1 MEPRKKPW
9 RYRLHCW
16 WRRNCSSVL
25 KCAIVVVVIV
35 GVGVLFNCEL
45 NLRAAK
51 AEQILQTALAEK
63 DAEIANRDAEI
74 VEKDAKIEAMEAEMR
89 KTAARAIILDKN
101 GVRTDRMREIYH
113 DPYSEFP
120 GSVETD
126 AEFRE
131 WCQENYPEAVLP
143 SNDWTAEEV
152 LVLWTEKPE
161 IWGVWK
167 DVEHLSERSYFVW
180 TPDWE
185 HCFYLDM
192 DKPILPA
199 DYETGE
205 HQELISGWLVM
216 DGVRIKMID
225 TETYDIDDPYE
236 MLRQYQTGEWDG
248 ETRRSHDGATTV
260 EVSWRGT
267 LEYTYEAWKY
277 DATTDPLELAYQGY
291 AAEPWWQRDGLSEEL
306 VTALGRN
313 HNYKAWEDEAQTWA
327 YEWLWGGG
335 WDFYVDLPGGI
346 SAGVDGLGEVYEVS
360 ATQQGTF
367 FATSMGI
374 WLYKGGKLVDS
385 WDRPVAD
392 DDDLDFFATFQ
403 QPKTSEEIAQLSATA
418 PPVENPEDTPRL
430 SEREQAQ
437 QYADA
442 YAECLAIGLISEEDR
457 AYFYTGEDLLAL
469 RKGGVIEEF
478 FDPVPE
484 AGRLTSRQPSRGLK
498 DGRLIYWSGYNL
510 PQIITEDVLAVD
522 FTSVALIEKADGVY
536 AVVYGQNCYGAQ
548 YLGVGPMEY
557 YQRLNALL
565 DRAWVR

>member
-1 MEPRKKPW
+1 M
-9 RYRLHCW
+9 
-16 WRRNCSSVL
+16 L
-25 KCAIVVVVIV
+25 KCALVVVVIV

-51 AEQILQTALAEK
+51 AEQRLQTALAEK
-63 DAEIANRDAEI
+63 DTEIANRDAEI

-89 KTAARAIILDKN
+89 KTAARAIVLDEN
-101 GVRTDRMREIYH
+101 GVRTDRMREIYTTS
-113 DPYSEFP
+113 DPYRESE
-120 GSVETD
+120 VQTD

-131 WCQENYPEAVLP
+131 WCQENYPEAVLAT
-143 SNDWTAEEV
+143 DEWTAESVIES
-152 LVLWTEKPE
+152 WCNAPE
-161 IWGVWK
+161 IWGVWTDSYNDLK
-167 DVEHLSERSYFVW
+167 TYFVW
-180 TPDWE
+180 SADWE

-192 DKPILPA
+192 DRPILPV
-199 DYETGE
+199 DYGTGE
-205 HQELISGWLVM
+205 HQELVSGWLVM

-225 TETYDIDDPYE
+225 AETYDIDDPYE

-248 ETRRSHDGATTV
+248 EIRRSHDGATTV
-260 EVSWRGT
+260 EASWHGT
-267 LEYTYEAWKY
+267 LEYTYKAWKY

-306 VTALGRN
+306 LAVLGRN
-313 HNYKAWEDEAQTWA
+313 HDYKAWEDEAQTRA

-346 SAGVDGLGEVYEVS
+346 STGVDGLGEVYEVET
-360 ATQQGTF
+360 TQQGTF
-367 FATSMGI
+367 FATSTGI
-374 WLYKGGKLVDS
+374 WLYKGGELVDS
-385 WDRPVAD
+385 WECLVAD
-392 DDDLDFFATFQ
+392 DDGLDFFATFQ
-403 QPKTSEEIAQLSATA
+403 QPRTPEEIAQLSATTSLTDD
-418 PPVENPEDTPRL
+418 PEEAPRL

-469 RKGGVIEEF
+469 RKGGVVEEF
-478 FDPVPE
+478 FDPIPE

-498 DGRLIYWSGYNL
+498 DGRLIYWPGYKL
-510 PQIITEDVLAVD
+510 PQIITEDVLAAD
-522 FTSVALIEKADGVY
+522 FTSVALIEKVDGVY
-536 AVVYGQNCYGAQ
+536 AVVYGQNCYEAQ

-565 DRAWVR
+565 DRAWVG

>member
-1 MEPRKKPW
+1 MYSGWTLLDAELERQ
-9 RYRLHCW
+9 
-16 WRRNCSSVL
+16 RRIML
-25 KCAIVVVVIV
+25 GIFACAALMLAFF
-35 GVGVLFNCEL
+35 GGMCAERANLTARFQTRETEL
-45 NLRAAK
+45 
-51 AEQILQTALAEK
+51 LAEK

-74 VEKDAKIEAMEAEMR
+74 VEKDAKIEAMEAEIR
-89 KTAARAIILDKN
+89 KTAARAIVLDEN
-101 GVRTDRMREIYH
+101 GVRTDRMREIYTTS
-113 DPYSEFP
+113 DPYRESEIQ
-120 GSVETD
+120 TD

-131 WCQENYPEAVLP
+131 WCQENYPEAVLAT
-143 SNDWTAEEV
+143 DEWMAESVIES
-152 LVLWTEKPE
+152 WCNAPG
-161 IWGVWK
+161 IWGVWTDSYNDSK
-167 DVEHLSERSYFVW
+167 TYFVW

-192 DKPILPA
+192 DEPILLT

-205 HQELISGWLVM
+205 HQELVSGWLVM

-236 MLRQYQTGEWDG
+236 MLRQYQAGEWDG
-248 ETRRSHDGATTV
+248 ETRRSHDGSTTV
-260 EVSWRGT
+260 EVGWRGT
-267 LEYTYEAWKY
+267 LEYTYKAWKY

-313 HNYKAWEDEAQTWA
+313 HDYKAWEDEAQTRA
-327 YEWLWGGG
+327 YEWLWGGS

-346 SAGVDGLGEVYEVS
+346 SAGVDGLGEVYEVET
-360 ATQQGTF
+360 TQQGTF
-367 FATSMGI
+367 FATSTGI
-374 WLYKGGKLVDS
+374 WLYKGGELVDS
-385 WDRPVAD
+385 WECQVVD
-392 DDDLDFFATFQ
+392 DDDLDFFTTFQ
-403 QPKTSEEIAQLSATA
+403 RPKTPEEIAQLSATVL
-418 PPVENPEDTPRL
+418 PTDDPEETPKL

-442 YAECLAIGLISEEDR
+442 YAGCLAIGLISEEDR
-457 AYFYTGEDLLAL
+457 AYFYTGEDLLTL
-469 RKGGVIEEF
+469 RKGGVVEEF
-478 FDPVPE
+478 FDPIPE

-498 DGRLIYWSGYNL
+498 DGRLIYWSGYKL
-510 PQIITEDVLAVD
+510 PQIITEDVLAAD

-536 AVVYGQNCYGAQ
+536 AVVYGQGRYEAQ